1 MKKRIAFLTG
11 LLLILFIQGLNA
23 QKKNDYFA
31 GNWNLTVFET
41 PYGDLNMVASLVR
54 KDGILTG
61 VVKMGQDGQD
71 QTINIESIDE
81 PEGFVIM
88 YFVAQGY
95 EVSIMLAGKDEN
107 NVVGSMLGMF
117 NVTGVRDLKKKQ

>member
-1 MKKRIAFLTG
+1 MLFSAGLDAQSKK
-11 LLLILFIQGLNA
+11 
-23 QKKNDYFA
+23 DYFV

-41 PYGDLNMVASLVR
+41 PSGDINMAATLER
-54 KDGILTG
+54 KEGILTG
-61 VVKMGQDGQD
+61 VLKAGQDGQD

-81 PEGFVIM
+81 LEGSIII

-107 NVVGSMLGMF
+107 NVVGSMMGMF
-117 NVTGVRDLKKKQ
+117 NVTGVRDLRKKQ